1 MKKCLPIAVAVDE
14 DLPPSLLINSPS
26 FLGIFFAP
34 KILLGD
40 FFLDC
45 VFGEFPL
52 SDNKKIFLGQGGLTC
67 LRFWGIL
74 LDNGNISFNLKI
86 FNISIIY
93 LSIAKNSPIEKKIVE
108 NSSIFIKLES
118 QTNIFVPVETIYHL
132 PIVSQNINEKIA

>member
-1 MKKCLPIAVAVDE
+1 
-14 DLPPSLLINSPS
+14 
-26 FLGIFFAP
+26 
-34 KILLGD
+34 
-40 FFLDC
+40 
-45 VFGEFPL
+45 
-52 SDNKKIFLGQGGLTC
+52 LTC